1 MYNKIDYT
9 LLKATATIDDIDA
22 LCKEAIEKNCA
33 SVCIP
38 SCYVEYVS
46 NEYPELRVCTVVGFP
61 LGNSS
66 TETKI
71 EETKQ
76 AIIAGAH
83 EIDAVINIGALKAG
97 LYGYVKDELQRL
109 KRICGKH
116 TVLKII
122 IETCYLTREE
132 KIIMCRMI
140 QNLRIDFVKT
150 STGFGTGGATIEDVK
165 LMRTVCGDDVKIKA
179 SGGIRT
185 KEEAEEYLKYC
196 DRLGMSK
203 LP

>member
-9 LLKATATIDDIDA
+9 LLKATATIDDIDV
-22 LCKEAIEKNCA
+22 LCKEAIEKGYA

-71 EETKQ
+71 EETRQ

-165 LMRTVCGDDVKIKA
+165 LMRAVCGDDVKIKA

>member
-22 LCKEAIEKNCA
+22 LCKEAIEKGCA

-46 NEYPELRVCTVVGFP
+46 NEYPELRICTVVGFP

-71 EETKQ
+71 EETRQ

-165 LMRTVCGDDVKIKA
+165 LIRAVCGDDVKIKA

>member
-22 LCKEAIEKNCA
+22 LCKEAIEKGCA

-46 NEYPELRVCTVVGFP
+46 NEYPELRICTVVGFP

-165 LMRTVCGDDVKIKA
+165 LMRAVCGDDVKIKA

-185 KEEAEEYLKYC
+185 REEAEEYLKYC

>member
-22 LCKEAIEKNCA
+22 LCKEAIEKGCA

-71 EETKQ
+71 EETRQ

-116 TVLKII
+116 TILKII

-165 LMRTVCGDDVKIKA
+165 LMRAVCGDDVKIKA

>member
-22 LCKEAIEKNCA
+22 LCKEAIEKGCA

-46 NEYPELRVCTVVGFP
+46 NEYPELRICTVVGFP

-71 EETKQ
+71 EETRQ

-83 EIDAVINIGALKAG
+83 EIDMVINIGALKAG

-165 LMRTVCGDDVKIKA
+165 LMRAVCGDDVKIKA

>member
-22 LCKEAIEKNCA
+22 LCKEAIEKGCA

-71 EETKQ
+71 EETRQ
-76 AIIAGAH
+76 AIVAGAH
-83 EIDAVINIGALKAG
+83 EIDMVINIGALKA
-97 LYGYVKDELQRL
+97 YMFGYVKDEIQRL
-109 KRICGKH
+109 KRLCGRH
-116 TVLKII
+116 TVLKVI

-132 KIIMCRMI
+132 KIAACRIAMGA
-140 QNLRIDFVKT
+140 RADFVKT

-165 LMRTVCGDDVKIKA
+165 LMREVCGDNIKIKA

-185 KEEAEEYLKYC
+185 REEAEEYLKYC

>member
-9 LLKATATIDDIDA
+9 LLKATTTINDIDR
-22 LCKEAIEKNCA
+22 LCKEAIEKKCA

-46 NEYPELRVCTVVGFP
+46 NEYPKLTICTVVGFP

-71 EETKQ
+71 EETRQ

-83 EIDAVINIGALKAG
+83 EIDMVINIGALKAKMF
-97 LYGYVKDELQRL
+97 GYVKDEIQRL
-109 KRICGKH
+109 RRICGKH
-116 TVLKII
+116 TILKVI
-122 IETCYLTREE
+122 IETCYLTEKE
-132 KIIMCRMI
+132 KIVACVLAKNARA
-140 QNLRIDFVKT
+140 DFVKT
-150 STGFGTGGATIEDVK
+150 STGFGTGGAIIEDVK
-165 LMRTVCGDDVKIKA
+165 LMRKVCGDDIKIKA
-179 SGGIRT
+179 SGGIKT
-185 KEEAEEYLKYC
+185 KEEVEEYLKYC

>member
-22 LCKEAIEKNCA
+22 LCKEAIEKGCA

-46 NEYPELRVCTVVGFP
+46 NEYPELRICTVVGFP

-71 EETKQ
+71 EETRQ

-165 LMRTVCGDDVKIKA
+165 LMRAVCGDDVKIKA

-185 KEEAEEYLKYC
+185 REEAEEYLKYC

>member
-22 LCKEAIEKNCA
+22 LCKEATEKGCA

-71 EETKQ
+71 EETRQ

-165 LMRTVCGDDVKIKA
+165 LMRAVCGDDIKIKA

-185 KEEAEEYLKYC
+185 REEAEEYLKYC

>member
-22 LCKEAIEKNCA
+22 LCIEAIKKGCA

-46 NEYPELRVCTVVGFP
+46 CEYPELRVCTVVGFP

-71 EETKQ
+71 EETRQ

-165 LMRTVCGDDVKIKA
+165 LMRAVCGDDVKIKA

>member
-22 LCKEAIEKNCA
+22 LCKEAIEKDCA

-71 EETKQ
+71 EETRQ

-165 LMRTVCGDDVKIKA
+165 LMRAVCGDDVKIKA

-185 KEEAEEYLKYC
+185 KEKAEEYLKYC

>member
-9 LLKATATIDDIDA
+9 LLNATATIDDIDT
-22 LCKEAIEKNCA
+22 LCKEAIEKGCA

-46 NEYPELRVCTVVGFP
+46 NEYPELRICTVVGFP

-71 EETKQ
+71 EETRQ

-122 IETCYLTREE
+122 IETCYLTTQE
-132 KIIMCRMI
+132 KVAACRI
-140 QNLRIDFVKT
+140 AINAGADYVKT

-165 LMRTVCGDDVKIKA
+165 LMRAVCGDDVKIKA

>member
-22 LCKEAIEKNCA
+22 LCIEAIKKGCA

-46 NEYPELRVCTVVGFP
+46 CEYPELRVCTVVGFP

-71 EETKQ
+71 EETRQ
-76 AIIAGAH
+76 AIAAGAH

-109 KRICGKH
+109 RRICGKH

-140 QNLRIDFVKT
+140 QNLRIDFIKT

-165 LMRTVCGDDVKIKA
+165 LMRAVCGDDVKIKA

-185 KEEAEEYLKYC
+185 KEEAKEYLKYC

>member
-22 LCKEAIEKNCA
+22 LCKKAIEKSCA

-71 EETKQ
+71 EETRQ

-165 LMRTVCGDDVKIKA
+165 LMRAVCGNDVKIKA

-185 KEEAEEYLKYC
+185 REEAEEYLKYC

>member
-9 LLKATATIDDIDA
+9 LLKATATIDDIDT
-22 LCKEAIEKNCA
+22 LCKEAIEKGCA

-46 NEYPELRVCTVVGFP
+46 NEYPELRICTVVGFP

-71 EETKQ
+71 EETRQ
-76 AIIAGAH
+76 AIVAGAH

-165 LMRTVCGDDVKIKA
+165 LMRAVCGDDVKIKA

-185 KEEAEEYLKYC
+185 REEAEEYLKYC

>member
-9 LLKATATIDDIDA
+9 LLKATATIDDIDT
-22 LCKEAIEKNCA
+22 LCKEAIEKGCV

-46 NEYPELRVCTVVGFP
+46 NEYPELRICTVVGFP

-71 EETKQ
+71 EETRQ
-76 AIIAGAH
+76 AIVAGAH

-97 LYGYVKDELQRL
+97 LYGYVKDELQKL

-165 LMRTVCGDDVKIKA
+165 LMRAVCGDDVKIKA

-185 KEEAEEYLKYC
+185 REEAEEYLKYC

>member
-22 LCKEAIEKNCA
+22 LCKEAIEKGCA

-71 EETKQ
+71 EETRQ

-165 LMRTVCGDDVKIKA
+165 LMRAVCGDDVKIKA

-185 KEEAEEYLKYC
+185 REEAEEYLKYC

>member
-22 LCKEAIEKNCA
+22 LCKEAIEKGCA

-46 NEYPELRVCTVVGFP
+46 CEYPELRVCTVVGFP

-71 EETKQ
+71 EETRQ

-140 QNLRIDFVKT
+140 QNLRIDFIKT

-165 LMRTVCGDDVKIKA
+165 LMRAVCGDDVKIKA

>member
-22 LCKEAIEKNCA
+22 LCKEAIEKGCV

-71 EETKQ
+71 EETRQ

-165 LMRTVCGDDVKIKA
+165 LMRAVCGDDVKIKA

>member
-22 LCKEAIEKNCA
+22 LCKEAIEKGCA

-71 EETKQ
+71 EETRQ

-165 LMRTVCGDDVKIKA
+165 LMRAVCGDDVKIKA